1 MTTPLLTARGSDLQ
15 LLDLPPSRAILRLAW
30 PTMASL
36 MVVNFFN
43 LIDAYWVGRLG
54 TEALGGMTASA
65 FLVWCIHSVGMLVG
79 TGVNAVVARR
89 VGEGRLE
96 EAGLAGGHGLILAA
110 VASAVALVVG
120 LLSQGALFSALHLTP
135 DVQRAATA
143 YLTPLL
149 FGMPLIVGWY
159 TVEAVFRGSGDTFT
173 PMWVISAS
181 LGLNM
186 LLDPLLIFGFGPIP
200 AFGIAGAAWATVF
213 AHGLALVVAFHLLRR
228 KTTHPRLRLRE
239 RLALRWELFGTLIKV
254 GSPVAAN
261 AFLFAI
267 IYIFLTRVIADFGS
281 AAVAAVGVGHRI
293 EGLGY
298 YVCVGFSTA
307 AATLVGQ
314 NLGAKKPGEAE
325 RVAWRT
331 TGYATFVVGVLSV
344 LTYFFAAPIMG
355 LFSNDPAVVAQG
367 DTYLKVIA
375 VLEVGMALE
384 VVLEGAFAG
393 AGNSLPPMLISVP
406 LTALR
411 VPLAFYLA
419 GRFGTGIEGIWWVI
433 SVSTGLK
440 GLLIAAWFRL
450 GRWKHST
457 I

>member
-89 VGEGRLE
+89 AGEGRLE
-96 EAGLAGGHGLILAA
+96 EAGLAGGHGLILAG
-110 VASAVALVVG
+110 VASVVALAVG

-135 DVQRAATA
+135 DVQRAAMA

-173 PMWVISAS
+173 PMWVISTS

-200 AFGIAGAAWATVF
+200 AFGIAGAAWATVL
-213 AHGLALVVAFHLLRR
+213 AHGLALVVAFTLLRR
-228 KTTHPRLRLRE
+228 KTVHPRLRLRE
-239 RLALRWELFGTLIKV
+239 RLVLRW
-254 GSPVAAN
+254 GSWVRSSRWA
-261 AFLFAI
+261 
-267 IYIFLTRVIADFGS
+267 R
-281 AAVAAVGVGHRI
+281 R
-293 EGLGY
+293 
-298 YVCVGFSTA
+298 
-307 AATLVGQ
+307 
-314 NLGAKKPGEAE
+314 
-325 RVAWRT
+325 
-331 TGYATFVVGVLSV
+331 
-344 LTYFFAAPIMG
+344 
-355 LFSNDPAVVAQG
+355 
-367 DTYLKVIA
+367 
-375 VLEVGMALE
+375 
-384 VVLEGAFAG
+384 
-393 AGNSLPPMLISVP
+393 SLPTPSSS
-406 LTALR
+406 R
-411 VPLAFYLA
+411 
-419 GRFGTGIEGIWWVI
+419 
-433 SVSTGLK
+433 SST
-440 GLLIAAWFRL
+440 
-450 GRWKHST
+450 SS
-457 I
+457 